1 MSPLK
6 FALIGRDISHS
17 LSPEIY
23 QRLIARPHTYDLIDC
38 ASADAVPRVTELAR
52 TYTGVNI
59 TAPWKEIFFPY
70 ADPSSRVWG
79 AVNCIRFQDGTAIAT
94 NTDALALQEL
104 IPQVWAKYKGHDF
117 VILGDGVMSKV
128 FMKILDSLGLPG
140 VVQSRKK
147 GDDISRAIFPN
158 DNKDSRTIVVNACS
172 RSFEFHGQLGAG
184 CVFWDLNYRHLVHSK
199 YASREGWAYIDGYQ
213 LLETQAKY
221 AVKFWMLEKS
231 N

>member
-1 MSPLK
+1 MSLLK

-23 QRLIARPHTYDLIDC
+23 QRLISQPHTYDLIDC
-38 ASADAVPRVTELAR
+38 ASADAVPSVTELAQ
-52 TYTGVNI
+52 TYTGINI

-70 ADPSSRVWG
+70 ADPASREWG
-79 AVNCIRFQDGTAIAT
+79 AVNCLRFQDGTAIAT

-104 IPQVWAKYKGHDF
+104 IPKVTEVFKGHEF

-128 FMKILDSLGLPG
+128 FMKILESLGLPG
-140 VVQSRKK
+140 VVRSRKK
-147 GDDISRAIFPN
+147 GDDISRANFSN
-158 DNKDSRTIVVNACS
+158 DDKGSRTIIVNACS
-172 RSFEFHGQLGAG
+172 RSFEFQGQLGAG
-184 CVFWDLNYRHLVHSK
+184 CVFWDLNYRHLAHAK
-199 YASREGWAYIDGYQ
+199 NASTQGWTYIDGYE